1 MDQDLI
7 EDSRFLLKRE
17 HLEEDDAHPVDPE
30 TQARLEALLEAAG
43 NWIFQYNFHRLPSL
57 LFASSFEGIGKYS
70 TSDGKALADPEVLR
84 RLTSSVSCALDEA
97 AAALTRM
104 RFDQQGDG
112 AAVSPSAAAAAAI
125 LERRVFIKYFS
136 HKCT

>member
-43 NWIFQYNFHRLPSL
+43 N
-57 LFASSFEGIGKYS
+57 
-70 TSDGKALADPEVLR
+70 
-84 RLTSSVSCALDEA
+84 
-97 AAALTRM
+97 
-104 RFDQQGDG
+104 
-112 AAVSPSAAAAAAI
+112 
-125 LERRVFIKYFS
+125 
-136 HKCT
+136 